1 MGQKYVD
8 CRELSGDKHCSAHLV
23 GNSNDELMEVVI
35 KHAINVHGLANTR
48 DFRKQVSAHVK
59 EGTPPM

>member
-8 CRELSGDKHCSAHLV
+8 CKELSGDMNCSTHLV
-23 GNSNDELMEVVI
+23 GNNDKELMEVVI
-35 KHAINVHGLANTR
+35 KHAINVHGLANTTE
-48 DFRKQVSAHVK
+48 FRKEISAHVK